1 MLAAYQNI
9 MLKQHKEFDC
19 LNIGECESPAKM
31 NLRLLNKKNSC
42 MLLRTQDQRFNNLT
56 KNNRFIRLNSVNLM
70 NVQTWFFVG
79 YQSKVFM
86 INTNF

>member
-1 MLAAYQNI
+1 
-9 MLKQHKEFDC
+9 MLKQHNEFDC
-19 LNIGECESPAKM
+19 LNSGECESPANEFTTAEQEKFLYAFE
-31 NLRLLNKKNSC
+31 NPRP
-42 MLLRTQDQRFNNLT
+42 TVFNNLT